1 MHNRYRFNQDIRAKM
16 ILNNEI
22 AKIEVMITDNEFEHI
37 RLGDGEKIETHLARM
52 KSKNIMA
59 YNTVCKELGNKQIK
73 NMVKY
78 ANYL

>member
-1 MHNRYRFNQDIRAKM
+1 
-16 ILNNEI
+16 LNNEI

-37 RLGDGEKIETHLARM
+37 RLGDGEEIETHLARM
-52 KSKNIMA
+52 KSIMA